1 MNKVKNEAIT
11 YYPYNIDSYYTM
23 LEGIITENRAQK
35 IVKKQKTIK
44 TDKGFEYL
52 LFLLF

>member
-1 MNKVKNEAIT
+1 MNKVKNE
-11 YYPYNIDSYYTM
+11 YLHNIDSYYTM
-23 LEGIITENRAQK
+23 LEGIITENYAQK

-44 TDKGFEYL
+44 TDKDFEYL